1 MSRVTVIGAGY
12 VGLTSAACL
21 ADLGHDVCCADI
33 VPEKV
38 AALSR
43 GEIPILED
51 GLGELVREGL
61 ASGRL
66 SFVLGASAAVAGSEF
81 VFLCLPTPEQPDGSA
96 DMSYIL
102 DVAGEI
108 GPLLSPGSIVI
119 NKSTVPIG
127 SARAVGE
134 ALRRAD
140 VVVVSNPEFLREG
153 SALRD
158 CQEPDRIVIGSDDE
172 AAAIRVASLFESINA
187 PIMITSPTS
196 AEAIKYAS
204 NAFLATRLSFVNAI
218 ADLCEA
224 VGANVND
231 VIEGMAYDPRLGF
244 NALRPG
250 PGWGGS
256 CLPKDTSAL
265 IRISEDAGYD
275 FTLLRC
281 VVAANAEQ
289 QQRVVRKIVA
299 MAGGSLDGVT
309 VALWGL
315 TFKAGTDDRRH
326 SPAVAIAKSLSEAGA
341 SVRAYDPT
349 VRQPL
354 PGMEVHL
361 EPYGACR
368 DASVLAVLTEW
379 DELRGLDF
387 DKVRSL
393 MAGRRIVDARNLL
406 DPAAMRR
413 AGFDYQGMGRP

>member
-1 MSRVTVIGAGY
+1 MSRVGVIGAGY
-12 VGLTSAACL
+12 VGLTCAAWL
-21 ADLGHDVCCADI
+21 AELGHVVWCADI
-33 VPEKV
+33 LPEKV

-43 GEIPILED
+43 GEVSILED

-61 ASGRL
+61 ACGRL
-66 SFVLGASAAVAGSEF
+66 SFVLGASAAAGGCEF
-81 VFLCLPTPEQPDGSA
+81 VFLCLPTPDQPDGSA
-96 DMSYIL
+96 DMSYVL
-102 DVAGEI
+102 SVARDI
-108 GPLLSPGSIVI
+108 GPVLSPGSIVI

-127 SARAVGE
+127 SARAIGA
-134 ALRRAD
+134 ALRRTD
-140 VVVVSNPEFLREG
+140 VAVVSNPEFLREG

-158 CQEPDRIVIGSDDE
+158 CHEPDRIVLGSHDE
-172 AAAIRVASLFESINA
+172 AAAIRVASLFESVNA
-187 PIMITSPTS
+187 PIVITSPTS

-218 ADLCEA
+218 ANLCEA
-224 VGANVND
+224 VGADIND
-231 VIEGMAYDPRLGF
+231 VIEGMSYDPRLGF

-256 CLPKDTSAL
+256 CLPKDTTAL
-265 IRISEDAGYD
+265 VRICEDAGYD

-281 VVAANAEQ
+281 VIAANTDQ
-289 QQRVVRKIVA
+289 QKRVVSKVA
-299 MAGGSLDGVT
+299 TMAGGSLDGAT
-309 VALWGL
+309 VAVWGL

-326 SPAVAIAKSLSEAGA
+326 SPAVAIAESLSEAGA

-354 PGMEVHL
+354 PGLQVCL

-368 DASVLAVLTEW
+368 DASVLVVLTEW

-387 DKVRSL
+387 DKVRSC
-393 MAGRRIVDARNLL
+393 MTSPRIVDARNLL

-413 AGFDYQGMGRP
+413 AGFDYQGMGRA

>member
-1 MSRVTVIGAGY
+1 MSLVAVIGAGY

-21 ADLGHDVCCADI
+21 AELGHHVLCADI
-33 VPEKV
+33 LPEKV

-43 GEIPILED
+43 GEVPILED

-61 ASGRL
+61 AGGRL
-66 SFVLGASAAVAGSEF
+66 SFVLGASAAAAGCEF

-96 DMSYIL
+96 DMSHVL
-102 DVAGEI
+102 SVAGEI
-108 GPLLSPGSIVI
+108 GPVLSPGSIVI

-127 SARAVGE
+127 SARAIGK
-134 ALRRAD
+134 ALRRTD
-140 VVVVSNPEFLREG
+140 VAVVSNPEFLREG

-158 CQEPDRIVIGSDDE
+158 CHQPDRIVIGSHDK

-187 PIMITSPTS
+187 PIVITSPAS

-218 ADLCEA
+218 ANLCES
-224 VGANVND
+224 VGADIND
-231 VIEGMAYDPRLGF
+231 VIEGMSYDPRLGF

-256 CLPKDTSAL
+256 CLPKDTRAL
-265 IRISEDAGYD
+265 VRICEDAGYD
-275 FTLLRC
+275 FILLRS
-281 VVAANAEQ
+281 VIAANTEQ
-289 QQRVVRKIVA
+289 QKRVVSKVA
-299 MAGGSLDGVT
+299 TMAGGSLAGAT
-309 VALWGL
+309 VAVWGL
-315 TFKAGTDDRRH
+315 TFKAGTGDRRD
-326 SPAVAIAKSLSEAGA
+326 SPAVAIAGSLSEAGA

-354 PGMEVHL
+354 PGLEVCL

-368 DASVLAVLTEW
+368 DASVLVVLTEW
-379 DELRGLDF
+379 NELRGLDF

-393 MAGRRIVDARNLL
+393 MTSPHIVDARNVL
-406 DPAAMRR
+406 DPTAMRR
-413 AGFDYQGMGRP
+413 AGFDYQGMGRA

>member
-1 MSRVTVIGAGY
+1 V
-12 VGLTSAACL
+12 
-21 ADLGHDVCCADI
+21 
-33 VPEKV
+33 E
-38 AALSR
+38 
-43 GEIPILED
+43 
-51 GLGELVREGL
+51 
-61 ASGRL
+61 
-66 SFVLGASAAVAGSEF
+66 GSEF
-81 VFLCLPTPEQPDGSA
+81 VFLCLPTPERPDGSA

-102 DVAGEI
+102 DVASEI
-108 GPLLSPGSIVI
+108 GPVLSPSSILV

-140 VVVVSNPEFLREG
+140 VAVVSNPEFLREG

-158 CQEPDRIVIGSDDE
+158 CREPDRIVIGSDDE
-172 AAAIRVASLFESINA
+172 AAAIRVASLFQSVNA
-187 PIMITSPTS
+187 PVMITSSTS

-218 ADLCEA
+218 ANLCEA
-224 VGANVND
+224 VGADIND

-289 QQRVVRKIVA
+289 QQRVVSKIAA
-299 MAGGSLDGVT
+299 MAGGSLHGAT
-309 VALWGL
+309 VAVWGL

-326 SPAVAIAKSLSEAGA
+326 SPAVAIAKSLSAAGA

-349 VRQPL
+349 VRQPM
-354 PGMEVHL
+354 PGVEVCL

-368 DASVLAVLTEW
+368 DASVLVILTEW

-393 MAGRRIVDARNLL
+393 MARPSIVDARNLL
-406 DPAAMRR
+406 DPAALRR
-413 AGFDYQGMGRP
+413 AGFEYQGMGRP

>member
-1 MSRVTVIGAGY
+1 MSRIGVIGAGY

-21 ADLGHDVCCADI
+21 AELGHDVCCADI
-33 VPEKV
+33 VPQKV

-66 SFVLGASAAVAGSEF
+66 SFVLGAAAAVAGREF
-81 VFLCLPTPEQPDGSA
+81 VFLCLPTPERPDGSA
-96 DMSYIL
+96 DMSYVL
-102 DVAGEI
+102 DVASEI
-108 GPLLSPGSIVI
+108 GPVLSPGSIVV

-127 SARAVGE
+127 SSRAVGE
-134 ALRRAD
+134 SLRRAD
-140 VVVVSNPEFLREG
+140 VAVVSNPEFLREG
-153 SALRD
+153 SALHD

-172 AAAIRVASLFESINA
+172 AAAIRVAGLFEGINA

-218 ADLCEA
+218 ANLCEA
-224 VGANVND
+224 VGADVND
-231 VIEGMAYDPRLGF
+231 VIEGMGYDPRLGF

-289 QQRVVRKIVA
+289 QQRVVSKIAA
-299 MAGGSLDGVT
+299 MAGGSLDGAT

-326 SPAVAIAKSLSEAGA
+326 SPAVAIARSLSAAGA

-349 VRQPL
+349 VRQHL
-354 PGMEVHL
+354 PGVEVCL

-393 MAGRRIVDARNLL
+393 MTRPCIVDARNLL
-406 DPAAMRR
+406 DPSAMRR

>member
-1 MSRVTVIGAGY
+1 MSLVGVIGAGY

-21 ADLGHDVCCADI
+21 AEFGHNVWCADI
-33 VPEKV
+33 LPEKV

-43 GEIPILED
+43 GEVPILED

-61 ASGRL
+61 AGGRL
-66 SFVLGASAAVAGSEF
+66 NFVLGASTAAARCEF

-96 DMSYIL
+96 DMSYVL
-102 DVAGEI
+102 SAAREI
-108 GPLLSPGSIVI
+108 GPVLSPGSIVI

-127 SARAVGE
+127 SARAIAK
-134 ALRRAD
+134 ALRRTD
-140 VVVVSNPEFLREG
+140 VAVVSNPEFLREG

-158 CQEPDRIVIGSDDE
+158 CHEPDRIVIGSYDK
-172 AAAIRVASLFESINA
+172 ATGIRVASLFESVNA
-187 PIMITSPTS
+187 PIVITSPAS

-204 NAFLATRLSFVNAI
+204 NAFLATRLSFVNSLAN
-218 ADLCEA
+218 LCQA
-224 VGANVND
+224 VGADIND
-231 VIEGMAYDPRLGF
+231 VIEGMSYDPRLGF

-265 IRISEDAGYD
+265 VRICENAGYD

-281 VVAANAEQ
+281 VIAANAEQ
-289 QQRVVRKIVA
+289 QKHVVDKIA
-299 MAGGSLDGVT
+299 TMAGGSLADAT
-309 VALWGL
+309 VAVWGL
-315 TFKAGTDDRRH
+315 TFKAGTGDRRH
-326 SPAVAIAKSLSEAGA
+326 SPAMAIAESLSEAGA

-354 PGMEVHL
+354 PGLEVCL

-368 DASVLAVLTEW
+368 DASVLVVLTEW
-379 DELRGLDF
+379 NELRGLDF

-393 MAGRRIVDARNLL
+393 MISPRIMDTRNLL
-406 DPAAMRR
+406 DPMAMRR
-413 AGFDYQGMGRP
+413 AGFDYQGMGRA

>member
-1 MSRVTVIGAGY
+1 MSRIGVIGAGY
-12 VGLTSAACL
+12 VGLTCAACL
-21 ADLGHDVCCADI
+21 AELGHDVRCADI

-51 GLGELVREGL
+51 GLGEMVRQGL

-66 SFVLGASAAVAGSEF
+66 SFVLGASAAVEGSEF
-81 VFLCLPTPEQPDGSA
+81 VFLCLPTPERPDGSA

-102 DVAGEI
+102 DVASEI
-108 GPLLSPGSIVI
+108 GPVLSPSSILV

-140 VVVVSNPEFLREG
+140 VAVVSNPEFLREG

-158 CQEPDRIVIGSDDE
+158 CREPDRIVIGSDDE
-172 AAAIRVASLFESINA
+172 AAAIRVASLFQSVNA
-187 PIMITSPTS
+187 PVMITSSTS

-218 ADLCEA
+218 ANLCEA
-224 VGANVND
+224 VGADIND

-289 QQRVVRKIVA
+289 QQRVVSKIAA
-299 MAGGSLDGVT
+299 MAGGSLHGAT
-309 VALWGL
+309 VAVWGL

-326 SPAVAIAKSLSEAGA
+326 SPAVAIAKSLSAAGA

-349 VRQPL
+349 VRQPM
-354 PGMEVHL
+354 PGVEVCL

-368 DASVLAVLTEW
+368 DASVLVILTEW

-393 MAGRRIVDARNLL
+393 MARPSIVDARNLL
-406 DPAAMRR
+406 DPAALRR
-413 AGFDYQGMGRP
+413 AMGRP

>member
-1 MSRVTVIGAGY
+1 MSRIGVIGAGY
-12 VGLTSAACL
+12 VGLTCATCL
-21 ADLGHDVCCADI
+21 AELGHDVRCADV

-51 GLGELVREGL
+51 GLGEMVRQGL

-66 SFVLGASAAVAGSEF
+66 SFVLGASAAVEGSEF
-81 VFLCLPTPEQPDGSA
+81 VFLCLPTPERPDGSA

-102 DVAGEI
+102 DVASEI
-108 GPLLSPGSIVI
+108 GPVLSPSSILV

-140 VVVVSNPEFLREG
+140 VAVVSNPEFLREG

-158 CQEPDRIVIGSDDE
+158 CREPDRIVIGSDDE
-172 AAAIRVASLFESINA
+172 AAAIRVASLFQSVNA
-187 PIMITSPTS
+187 PVMITSSTS

-218 ADLCEA
+218 ANLCEA
-224 VGANVND
+224 VGADIND

-289 QQRVVRKIVA
+289 QQRVVSKIAA
-299 MAGGSLDGVT
+299 MAGGSLHGAT
-309 VALWGL
+309 VAVWGL

-326 SPAVAIAKSLSEAGA
+326 SPAVAIAKSLSAAGA

-349 VRQPL
+349 VRQPM
-354 PGMEVHL
+354 PGVEVCL

-368 DASVLAVLTEW
+368 DASVLVILTEW

-393 MAGRRIVDARNLL
+393 MARPSIVDARNLL
-406 DPAAMRR
+406 DPAALRR
-413 AGFDYQGMGRP
+413 AGFEYQGMGRP

>member
-1 MSRVTVIGAGY
+1 MSRIGVIGAGY
-12 VGLTSAACL
+12 VGLTCAACL
-21 ADLGHDVCCADI
+21 AELGHDVRCADI

-51 GLGELVREGL
+51 GLGEMVRQGL

-66 SFVLGASAAVAGSEF
+66 SFVLGASAAVEGSEF
-81 VFLCLPTPEQPDGSA
+81 VFLCLPTPERPDGSA

-102 DVAGEI
+102 DVASEI
-108 GPLLSPGSIVI
+108 GPVLSPSSILV

-140 VVVVSNPEFLREG
+140 VAVVSNPEFLREG

-158 CQEPDRIVIGSDDE
+158 CREPDRIVIGSDDE
-172 AAAIRVASLFESINA
+172 AAAIRVASLFQSVNA
-187 PIMITSPTS
+187 PVMITSSTS

-218 ADLCEA
+218 ANLCEA
-224 VGANVND
+224 VGADIND

-289 QQRVVRKIVA
+289 QQRVVSKIAA
-299 MAGGSLDGVT
+299 MAGGSLHGAT
-309 VALWGL
+309 VAVWGL

-326 SPAVAIAKSLSEAGA
+326 SPAVAIAKSLSAAGA

-349 VRQPL
+349 VRQPM
-354 PGMEVHL
+354 PGVEVCL

-368 DASVLAVLTEW
+368 DASVLVILTEW

-393 MAGRRIVDARNLL
+393 MARPSIVDARNLL
-406 DPAAMRR
+406 DPAALRR
-413 AGFDYQGMGRP
+413 AGFEYQGMGRP

>member
-1 MSRVTVIGAGY
+1 MSRVAVIGAGY
-12 VGLTSAACL
+12 VGLTSVACL
-21 ADLGHDVCCADI
+21 AELGHHVWCADI
-33 VPEKV
+33 LPEKV

-43 GEIPILED
+43 GEVPILED

-61 ASGRL
+61 ACGRL
-66 SFVLGASAAVAGSEF
+66 SFVLGAPAAAAGCEF

-96 DMSYIL
+96 DMSYVL
-102 DVAGEI
+102 SVAREI
-108 GPLLSPGSIVI
+108 GPVLSPGSIVI

-127 SARAVGE
+127 SARAIGA
-134 ALRRAD
+134 ALRRID
-140 VVVVSNPEFLREG
+140 VAVVSNPEFLREG

-158 CQEPDRIVIGSDDE
+158 CHEPDRIVLGSHDE
-172 AAAIRVASLFESINA
+172 AAAIRVASLFESVNA
-187 PIMITSPTS
+187 PIVITSPIS

-218 ADLCEA
+218 ANLCEA
-224 VGANVND
+224 VGADIND
-231 VIEGMAYDPRLGF
+231 VIKGMSYDPRLGF

-265 IRISEDAGYD
+265 VRICEDAGYD

-281 VVAANAEQ
+281 VIAANTEQ
-289 QQRVVRKIVA
+289 QKRVVSKVTT
-299 MAGGSLDGVT
+299 MAGGSLDGAT
-309 VALWGL
+309 VAVWGL

-326 SPAVAIAKSLSEAGA
+326 SPAVAIAEGLSAAGA

-354 PGMEVHL
+354 PGLQVCL

-368 DASVLAVLTEW
+368 DASVLVVLTEW

-393 MAGRRIVDARNLL
+393 MTSPRIVDARNLL

-413 AGFDYQGMGRP
+413 AGFDYQGMGRA